1 MTNSPL
7 CDTCETMS
15 GHQMSPVWALQ
26 DTAETDR
33 SKVSQGYQ
41 NDKELEVRINAEGLG
56 EWDDGA

>member
-1 MTNSPL
+1 
-7 CDTCETMS
+7 MS

-26 DTAETDR
+26 DTAETER
-33 SKVSQGYQ
+33 SKVSQSYQ